1 MDVVVIGDTA
11 KDINVFKGR
20 TQNGNYEE
28 YTKVINN
35 GGACFYSSVGAS
47 IFGNCGVVTKIGED
61 FDINNYRKFGID
73 VTGVIPVKGKTTKF
87 FQTFLTQDGQER
99 EFRAER
105 NPEAK
110 ISIQDIPLEYLNNAK
125 YIFLSTTL
133 PENQLQLIQ
142 DIRKVSNAKIAV
154 DTLKEFSKQHIT
166 RKVFDN
172 ADIAFVDREFEP
184 LINSKAKI
192 KVIKYGKTGCVYL
205 DKNIQCI
212 FKNKRII
219 PDNEVI
225 DKTGAGDVLIGSFLA
240 VLSRTNN
247 PQVSLEKANAIA
259 TESILQYGVEHLR
272 EKIKMM
278 EALEK

>member
-11 KDINVFKGR
+11 KDINIFKGR
-20 TQNGNYEE
+20 TQKGSYEKD
-28 YTKVINN
+28 TKVVNN

-73 VTGVIPVKGKTTKF
+73 VTGVSTVEGKTTRF
-87 FQTFLTQDGQER
+87 FQTFLMQDGQER

-105 NPEAK
+105 NLK
-110 ISIQDIPLEYLNNAK
+110 TKVSIQDIPLEYLSNSK

-133 PENQLQLIQ
+133 PENQLQLIK

-154 DTLKEFSKQHIT
+154 DTLKEFSEQPVT
-166 RKVFDN
+166 RQVYDN
-172 ADIAFVDREFEP
+172 ADIAFIDREFES

-192 KVIKYGKTGCVYL
+192 KVIKYGKVGCLYL
-205 DKNIQCI
+205 DENNQCI
-212 FKNKRII
+212 FNNKRII

-240 VLSRTNN
+240 VLSKTNN
-247 PQVSLEKANAIA
+247 PQIALEKANAIA

-272 EKIKMM
+272 EKVRKM
-278 EALEK
+278 EEFEK

>member
-11 KDINVFKGR
+11 KDINVFRGR
-20 TQNGNYEE
+20 TQKGSYGKD
-28 YTKVINN
+28 TKVVNN

-47 IFGNCGVVTKIGED
+47 IFCNCGVVTKIGED

-73 VTGVIPVKGKTTKF
+73 VTGVSTIKGKTTRF

-105 NPEAK
+105 NPETK
-110 ISIQDIPLEYLNNAK
+110 IFIQDIPLKYLNNSK

-133 PENQLQLIQ
+133 PENQLQLIKE
-142 DIRKVSNAKIAV
+142 IRKVSNAKIAV
-154 DTLKEFSKQHIT
+154 DTLKEFSEKSVT
-166 RKVFDN
+166 RQVYDS
-172 ADIAFVDREFEP
+172 ADIAFIDREFES
-184 LINSKAKI
+184 LINSKSKI
-192 KVIKYGKTGCVYL
+192 KVIKYGKAGCLYL
-205 DKNIQCI
+205 DENNQYI
-212 FKNKRII
+212 FNNKRII
-219 PDNEVI
+219 PDDEVI

-247 PQVSLEKANAIA
+247 PQIALEKANAIA

-272 EKIKMM
+272 EKDRM
-278 EALEK
+278 EGFEK

>member
-11 KDINVFKGR
+11 KDINVFRGR
-20 TQNGNYEE
+20 TQKGSYGKD
-28 YTKVINN
+28 TKVVNN

-47 IFGNCGVVTKIGED
+47 IFCNCGVVTKIGED

-73 VTGVIPVKGKTTKF
+73 VTGVSTIKGKTTRF

-105 NPEAK
+105 NPETK
-110 ISIQDIPLEYLNNAK
+110 IFIQDIPLKYLNNSK

-133 PENQLQLIQ
+133 PENQLQLIKE
-142 DIRKVSNAKIAV
+142 IRKVSNAKIAV
-154 DTLKEFSKQHIT
+154 DTLKEFSEKSVT
-166 RKVFDN
+166 RQVYDS
-172 ADIAFVDREFEP
+172 ADIAFIDREFES

-192 KVIKYGKTGCVYL
+192 KVIKYGKAGCLYL
-205 DKNIQCI
+205 DENNQYI
-212 FKNKRII
+212 FNNKRII
-219 PDNEVI
+219 PDDEVI

-247 PQVSLEKANAIA
+247 PQIALEKANAIA

-272 EKIKMM
+272 EKDRM
-278 EALEK
+278 EGFEK